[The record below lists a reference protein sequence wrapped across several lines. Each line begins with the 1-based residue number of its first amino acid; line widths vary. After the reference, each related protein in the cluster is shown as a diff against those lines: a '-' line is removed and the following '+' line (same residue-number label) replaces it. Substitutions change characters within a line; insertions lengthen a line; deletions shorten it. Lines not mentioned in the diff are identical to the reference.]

1 MRGNWDFKTNK
12 SGISTNHTIYHVS
25 MSHIVYFEIPY
36 IYIYIYVSFIYV
48 IPSQC
53 DGLRDFDTGIPAWNP
68 KL

>member
-12 SGISTNHTIYHVS
+12 SGISTNHTI
-25 MSHIVYFEIPY
+25 MSQCLIQFILKFLIY

>member
-36 IYIYIYVSFIYV
+36 IYIYIYIYIYMYIYVSFIDV
-48 IPSQC
+48 IPSQ
-53 DGLRDFDTGIPAWNP
+53 
-68 KL
+68 